1 MQYVFNP
8 GRDHFPAK
16 PYHEDGDPDMYTTD
30 NMNERDM
37 LHDNPQV
44 QTAIRDFID
53 KNFSLGGAAKLC
65 SKEKYVE
72 ILMRVGTIL
81 RPGINTDELDKL
93 IREDFESDQQPR
105 KRRKRRGADDED
117 EE

>member
-1 MQYVFNP
+1 MQYVFKP

-53 KNFSLGGAAKLC
+53 
-65 SKEKYVE
+65 
-72 ILMRVGTIL
+72 RV
-81 RPGINTDELDKL
+81 
-93 IREDFESDQQPR
+93 F
-105 KRRKRRGADDED
+105 
-117 EE
+117 

>member
-37 LHDNPQV
+37 LHDNPEV
-44 QTAIRDFID
+44 
-53 KNFSLGGAAKLC
+53 
-65 SKEKYVE
+65 
-72 ILMRVGTIL
+72 
-81 RPGINTDELDKL
+81 
-93 IREDFESDQQPR
+93 
-105 KRRKRRGADDED
+105 
-117 EE
+117 

>member
-1 MQYVFNP
+1 M
-8 GRDHFPAK
+8 
-16 PYHEDGDPDMYTTD
+16 
-30 NMNERDM
+30 
-37 LHDNPQV
+37 
-44 QTAIRDFID
+44 
-53 KNFSLGGAAKLC
+53 C

-117 EE
+117 EEQPEE